1 LTVFMKFYI
10 FRELYEKGKEAFVSY
25 IRAYSK
31 HECSYLLRVKE
42 IDFAKLALG
51 FGLLHLPKM
60 PEIKKSTKYENFQ
73 IEYSSIPYKFV
84 LFLS

>member
-1 LTVFMKFYI
+1 MFIKLSKNFGLF
-10 FRELYEKGKEAFVSY
+10 FLRELYDKGKEAFVSY

-42 IDFAKLALG
+42 IDFSKLSLG

-60 PEIKKSTKYENFQ
+60 PEIKKSVKYENFK
-73 IEYSSIPYKFV
+73 IDFSSIPYK
-84 LFLS
+84 